1 MSADAAERRDG
12 DSEASGPAARA
23 AAAAL
28 AVPRWHA
35 HAYNR
40 AVLYRL
46 AGALGG
52 VPRPARLALARRL
65 GRLAARCA
73 PDERAASRA
82 ALARFTGAQGP
93 ALDALTLDVFRNF
106 AMCFSDLV
114 STNRRAAGWLASRM
128 VRDPAAIAWPEA
140 LAGGGA
146 VSLSAHVGSWELA
159 GRLLATRS
167 GRPTHVVVS
176 DDEAPELL
184 PWVRRN
190 GDGLRFVPRSRPT
203 VSLELVA
210 ALRRG
215 EIVALHGDRA
225 LGNAGDILVPFFDH
239 PAPFPIGPFRLARA
253 AGVPVVPAFCV
264 LDEEGRYQVLL
275 RPPLPVPAGGE
286 EEALRAWVRG
296 LEEIVQ
302 AHPTHWFNFFDVWAP
317 VGA

>member
-1 MSADAAERRDG
+1 MRWV
-12 DSEASGPAARA
+12 PA
-23 AAAAL
+23 
-28 AVPRWHA
+28 
-35 HAYNR
+35 
-40 AVLYRL
+40 
-46 AGALGG
+46 
-52 VPRPARLALARRL
+52 
-65 GRLAARCA
+65 
-73 PDERAASRA
+73 ERAAVRT
-82 ALARFTGAQGP
+82 ALARFTGADGL
-93 ALDALTLDVFRNF
+93 ALEALTLDVFRNF

-128 VRDPAAIAWPEA
+128 VRDPEEIAWPEA
-140 LAGGGA
+140 LTGGA

-167 GRPTHVVVS
+167 RRLTHVVVA
-176 DDEAPELL
+176 DEAPELL

-225 LGNAGDILVPFFDH
+225 LGNAGDVRVPFFGH

-253 AGVPVVPAFCV
+253 AGVPVLPAFCL
-264 LDEEGRYQVLL
+264 LDAHGRYRVLL

-286 EEALRAWVRG
+286 GEALRAWVLG
-296 LEEIVQ
+296 LEEVVRT
-302 AHPTHWFNFFDVWAP
+302 HPTQWFNFFDVWTP
-317 VGA
+317 IGA